1 MGMGIVVWDTGMLDV
16 IEGQLLD
23 TELVSWLCRFNRG
36 IMVWSVLGIE
46 PDSYLQKLDGACAV
60 FVMLN
65 HTAAEK

>member
-1 MGMGIVVWDTGMLDV
+1 MPL
-16 IEGQLLD
+16 Q
-23 TELVSWLCRFNRG
+23 SRRK